1 MPELVQAYFPEF
13 SEIQL
18 KQIDVAIAT
27 YKEWNDKINVISR
40 KDIEN
45 IEERHFLHSLGI
57 YKLVPF
63 RPGTFSIDVGTGGG
77 FPGIPL
83 AIANPDTK
91 FLLVDSIG
99 KKLKVAEAVV
109 EACGLKNVKTL
120 HSRVEQ
126 VKLKSDYVTGRAV
139 ETVPEFYNHVRHLLD
154 SKRSPA
160 SEILYLKG
168 GDFEHEL
175 ERFPKQVKIMDLHP
189 IYSLA
194 FFETKKVVR
203 IL

>member
-57 YKLVPF
+57 YKLAPF

-83 AIANPDTK
+83 AIANPDTE

-139 ETVPEFYNHVRHLLD
+139 ETIPEFYNHVRHLLD

>member
-139 ETVPEFYNHVRHLLD
+139 ETIPEFYNHVRHLLD

>member
-57 YKLVPF
+57 YKLAPF

-83 AIANPDTK
+83 AIANPDTE

-109 EACGLKNVKTL
+109 EACGLK
-120 HSRVEQ
+120 
-126 VKLKSDYVTGRAV
+126 
-139 ETVPEFYNHVRHLLD
+139 
-154 SKRSPA
+154 
-160 SEILYLKG
+160 
-168 GDFEHEL
+168 
-175 ERFPKQVKIMDLHP
+175 
-189 IYSLA
+189 
-194 FFETKKVVR
+194 
-203 IL
+203 

>member
-13 SEIQL
+13 TEIQL
-18 KQIDVAIAT
+18 EQIDLAITT
-27 YKEWNDKINVISR
+27 YKDWNEKINVISR
-40 KDIEN
+40 KDIDN

-57 YKLVPF
+57 YKLAPF
-63 RPGTFSIDVGTGGG
+63 RSGTFSIDVGTGGG

-83 AIANPDTK
+83 AIANPNTE

-99 KKLKVAEAVV
+99 KKLKVAEAVI

-126 VKLKSDYVTGRAV
+126 VQLKSDYVTGRAV
-139 ETVPEFYNHVRHLLD
+139 ETIPEFYHHVRHLLD
-154 SKRSPA
+154 SKRNPA

-175 ERFPKQVKIMDLHP
+175 TNFSKQVNAIDLYP
-189 IYSLA
+189 IYRLD